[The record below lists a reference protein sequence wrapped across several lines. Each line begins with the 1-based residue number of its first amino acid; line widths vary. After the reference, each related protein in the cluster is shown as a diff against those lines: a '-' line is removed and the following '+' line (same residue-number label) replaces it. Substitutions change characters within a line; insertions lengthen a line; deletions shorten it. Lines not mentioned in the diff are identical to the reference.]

1 MIENKRSYKERET
14 DMSEEEQRR
23 QLEEM
28 AKHVLKEDLEL
39 VIRIMR
45 DFQARWMNEA
55 YKKGAA

>member
-1 MIENKRSYKERET
+1 
-14 DMSEEEQRR
+14 MSEEEKRR

-28 AKHVLKEDLEL
+28 AKHVLREDLEL
-39 VIRIMR
+39 AIRIMR

>member
-1 MIENKRSYKERET
+1 MN
-14 DMSEEEQRR
+14 EEKQRR

-39 VIRIMR
+39 AIRIMR

>member
-1 MIENKRSYKERET
+1 MSENKRLHKEGDGT
-14 DMSEEEQRR
+14 MSEEEKRR

-39 VIRIMR
+39 AIRIMR

-55 YKKGAA
+55 YKKGEA